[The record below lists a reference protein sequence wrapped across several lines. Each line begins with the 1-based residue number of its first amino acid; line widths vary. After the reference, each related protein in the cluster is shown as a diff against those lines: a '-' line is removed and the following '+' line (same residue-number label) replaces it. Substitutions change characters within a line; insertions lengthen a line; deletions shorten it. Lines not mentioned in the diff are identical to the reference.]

1 MATPASADILTA
13 FLDQLEK
20 SDDRREAARA
30 VGSSWTAVELGLNL
44 EPNAKHRER
53 YDQFMQERDVAI
65 QDAMYAKGIKGDG
78 AAAKAYRAATGK
90 GDAEDDDAPEAG
102 ETRAWL
108 AFHLSAPKKRGRPR
122 KGPIVIAP

>member
-1 MATPASADILTA
+1 MAKPASAEVLTA

-20 SDDRREAARA
+20 LDDRRDAARA
-30 VGSSWTAVELGLNL
+30 VGSSWTAVELALNV
-44 EPNAKHRER
+44 EGNAALRER
-53 YDQFMQERDVAI
+53 YDQFMQERDIAI

-78 AAAKAYRAATGK
+78 AAAKAYRAATGAV
-90 GDAEDDDAPEAG
+90 DPEEELPEVG

-108 AFHLSAPKKRGRPR
+108 ALHITPPKKRGRPR